1 MQLFYCLTRI
11 LLLALDQTVT
21 ACRTLVNNGV
31 DIVVVGVAEE
41 VELVVKQVHLQDS
54 LVHAHRLYVEA
65 LAAYYIEILLG
76 QCGLLL
82 CHLVECTLT
91 QALLQTGLML
101 ADLALDTADGTV
113 YGSIHISRRFL
124 GADNQTNLTHRDL
137 DRLLAAQLTEC
148 NRGIR
153 ILLEVAIQLLYLT
166 QCVLTQLVLDL
177 DSPNRRKPPLM
188 ALSAAAV
195 VWRKRYWVFA
205 IFSIAQPMQL
215 VQQFFRSSQ
224 FVQHISQ
231 YVLQFLVKVAYS
243 SPSA

>member
-1 MQLFYCLTRI
+1 M
-11 LLLALDQTVT
+11 
-21 ACRTLVNNGV
+21 
-31 DIVVVGVAEE
+31 DIVIVGVAEE

-137 DRLLAAQLTEC
+137 DRLLAAQLAEC

-177 DSPNRRKPPLM
+177 D
-188 ALSAAAV
+188 
-195 VWRKRYWVFA
+195 
-205 IFSIAQPMQL
+205 FSFDDSELHKI
-215 VQQFFRSSQ
+215 
-224 FVQHISQ
+224 IS
-231 YVLQFLVKVAYS
+231 
-243 SPSA
+243 

>member
-1 MQLFYCLTRI
+1 MTRI

-76 QCGLLL
+76 QCVLLL

-101 ADLALDTADGTV
+101 ADLALDAADGAV

-124 GADNQTNLTHRDL
+124 GAHDQTDLTHRDL
-137 DRLLAAQLTEC
+137 DRLLAAQLAEC
-148 NRGIR
+148 NRGIG
-153 ILLEVAIQLLYLT
+153 ILLEVAIQLFDLT
-166 QCVLTQLVLDL
+166 QCILTQLVLDL
-177 DSPNRRKPPLM
+177 D
-188 ALSAAAV
+188 
-195 VWRKRYWVFA
+195 
-205 IFSIAQPMQL
+205 FSLDDSELHKI
-215 VQQFFRSSQ
+215 
-224 FVQHISQ
+224 IS
-231 YVLQFLVKVAYS
+231 
-243 SPSA
+243 